1 MKTVKYILL
10 AFVLFLAAPAAA
22 NVVSD
27 SSVVSETDAR
37 IKQLTQRLTEVK
49 ATDRSVL
56 TGEEKQALRK
66 EKRELK
72 KELKVISGGVYVSVG
87 ALILILILLII
98 LL

>member
-1 MKTVKYILL
+1 MKTVKYILV
-10 AFVLFLAAPAAA
+10 AFVLFFSAPAAA

-56 TGEEKQALRK
+56 
-66 EKRELK
+66 
-72 KELKVISGGVYVSVG
+72 SGGVYVSVG